1 MRKLVLILM
10 LIPLIALASVSGLSD
25 KVVAGPFTI
34 GYTLDVPTKPT
45 INVTGP
51 VKQNGFD
58 AYYLQL
64 NESALMGR
72 AINVTIDDYRNKT
85 DVSESRLM
93 NLITDMIKSQSYKIN
108 WNKIHI
114 GNASCLIA
122 QVRNSESLTSY
133 SISAY
138 SPDGNG
144 ETGNTIVLVRSSLP
158 DQITTPF
165 LQNLEV
171 MRT

>member
-1 MRKLVLILM
+1 
-10 LIPLIALASVSGLSD
+10 
-25 KVVAGPFTI
+25 
-34 GYTLDVPTKPT
+34 
-45 INVTGP
+45 
-51 VKQNGFD
+51 
-58 AYYLQL
+58 
-64 NESALMGR
+64 
-72 AINVTIDDYRNKT
+72 
-85 DVSESRLM
+85 
-93 NLITDMIKSQSYKIN
+93 MIKSQSYKIN

-122 QVRNSESLTSY
+122 QVRDSESLTSY